1 MGERERSDLYI
12 SLGRKYEEDT
22 YRNSQRLSDAETL
35 YLAADDPDLAI
46 NMYKQ
51 REDYENMLRLVSKFR
66 HEHLPETYKYVAE
79 QSQLKGNLKRA
90 EHYYVEAKNWAV

>member
-1 MGERERSDLYI
+1 LGERERSDLYI

-22 YRNSQRLSDAETL
+22 YRNSQRLNEAETL

-66 HEHLPETYKYVAE
+66 REHLPETYKYVAE